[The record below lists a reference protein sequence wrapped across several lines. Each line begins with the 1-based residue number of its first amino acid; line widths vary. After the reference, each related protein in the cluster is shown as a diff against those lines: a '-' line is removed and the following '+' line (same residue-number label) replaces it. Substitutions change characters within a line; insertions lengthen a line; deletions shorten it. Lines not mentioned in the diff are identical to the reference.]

1 MVKLIRRTVL
11 RVAEPKH
18 TITNVAKVELYHN
31 TFSYSLHLNDS
42 AAMPTQGTGDN
53 MRVGDQIQVNGFKI
67 RALFGQKA
75 DRPNVNFRWF
85 VIEAPKGLGASYAN
99 FFQNV
104 TSNVLLDEVNTD
116 AVKVIRS
123 GGMRPN
129 QAGLTATG
137 DDEFT
142 FAKKWYIPYKRLY
155 KFGPAAATTAHNQPE
170 VYLIVFAYDAY
181 GSLITDNIAYISA
194 VKEVFYKDP

>member
-18 TITNVAKVELYHN
+18 TMNAVAKVELYHN
-31 TFSYSLHLNDS
+31 TFSFCLHLNDS
-42 AAMPTQGTGDN
+42 TAMPTQGTGDN
-53 MRVGDQIQVNGFKI
+53 MRVGDQINVSGFKI
-67 RALFGQKA
+67 RSLFGQKS
-75 DRPNVNFRWF
+75 DRPNVNFKWY
-85 VIEAPKGLGASYAN
+85 VIEAPKGLSPSYAN
-99 FFQNV
+99 FFSNI
-104 TSNVLLDEVNTD
+104 TSNVLLDEVNKD

-123 GGMRPN
+123 GSMRPN

-142 FAKKWYIPYKRLY
+142 FAKKWFIPYKRLY

-170 VYLIVFAYDAY
+170 VYLVVFAYDAY
-181 GSLITDNIAYISA
+181 GSLITDNIAYIQA
-194 VKEVFYKDP
+194 IKEVFYKDP